1 MWASKWIGIVGSM
14 IWGFGMSG
22 TGLAVPT
29 PEASQIAPAP
39 AVYEELKIAR
49 QDVTG
54 DGRPDLITLLGKRFA
69 SDSPYYEQLK
79 LMVQDPVAKKV
90 SFFQTTYGGYEPELS
105 FCDFIGNKTNQ
116 ILVQAPTG
124 GSAGTSDFYLFSDKD
139 NNPAVLPVPQPL
151 TITGSYQDGYK
162 VSLTIKETN
171 QTTVL
176 DLSDR
181 KDIYEENGVYKNGKL
196 VQQTEVMPNT
206 YSVLTPVK
214 VRDGICALKGEQ
226 RVSGIA
232 NADTIAYVESLW
244 KWENN
249 GWKLQSARVKKA
261 ER

>member
-1 MWASKWIGIVGSM
+1 MWAGKWIGIVCSM
-14 IWGFGMSG
+14 IWGIETSGAGM
-22 TGLAVPT
+22 AVPT

-54 DGRPDLITLLGKRFA
+54 DARADIITLLGKRFA
-69 SDSPYYEQLK
+69 PDSPYYEQLK

-90 SFFQTTYGGYEPELS
+90 SFFQTTYGGYQPEMS
-105 FCDFIGNKTNQ
+105 FCDFVGNKTKQ

-151 TITGSYQDGYK
+151 TISGSYQDGYK
-162 VSLTIKETN
+162 VPLTIKETN

-196 VQQTEVMPNT
+196 VQPVEVLPNT
-206 YSVLTPVK
+206 FSVLKPVEAA
-214 VRDGICALKGEQ
+214 DGTCELRGEQ
-226 RVSGIA
+226 RVSGVA

-244 KWENN
+244 KWVND
-249 GWKLQSARVKKA
+249 GWKLQSAQVKKA
-261 ER
+261 QR